1 MLTDNLVSYW
11 KLDESSGNAA
21 DSVGSN
27 TLTNTNT
34 VTYVAGKIN
43 NGADLERDSTQY
55 LAGGDVLDMSGNFSI
70 SAWIKVESFS
80 STTRNIIIGKW
91 NDQSNQRSWQLS
103 VNATRLCL
111 FLSPDGAA
119 GLGGGESDATTI
131 NTGTWYH
138 IVCVFNYAAHTCIYY
153 LNGSKVG
160 NTITADATAI
170 YNSTA
175 PLRIGARQDSG
186 GITDIFDGIIDEVGI
201 WTRELSSTEVTSLY
215 NSGNGF
221 QYPFAVGPANLKSF
235 NGLAKDSIKS
245 INGLAIGSIKSV
257 NGLA

>member
-1 MLTDNLVSYW
+1 MALDTNLVSYW

-27 TLTNTNT
+27 TLTNTNSAT
-34 VTYVAGKIN
+34 FATGKIN

-55 LAGGDVLDMSGNFSI
+55 FAGGDALDMNGNFSI
-70 SAWIKVESFS
+70 SCWIKVESFS
-80 STTRNIIIGKW
+80 GTSRNVTLGKW
-91 NDQSNQRSWQLS
+91 NDTSNQRSYFLS
-103 VNATRLCL
+103 IAANNLSL
-111 FLSPDGAA
+111 FLSPDGAL
-119 GLGGGESDATTI
+119 GLGGGQSDATTI
-131 NTGTWYH
+131 NTGAWYH
-138 IVCVFNYAAHTCIYY
+138 VVVVFNYAAHTCIYY

-160 NTITADATAI
+160 NTKTHDATSI

-175 PLRIGARQDSG
+175 PVRIGARFDSG
-186 GITDIFDGIIDEVGI
+186 GATDLFDGVIDEVGI

-221 QYPFAVGPANLKSF
+221 QYPFSTTAIKSR
-235 NGLAKDSIKS
+235 NGLAYASIKS
-245 INGLAIGSIKSV
+245 INGLAKASIKSI